1 MEDVQSVTI
10 EGKEI
15 PVTDLN
21 EQGQVFARRL
31 LELTEQKKHFANEQ
45 NKISTAIAET
55 EALIE
60 IYANSIK
67 NVAKP
72 EEEKKIITQDD

>member
-1 MEDVQSVTI
+1 MEDVDTVTV
-10 EGKEI
+10 EGKQI

-31 LELTEQKKHFANEQ
+31 LELTEQKKHFVNEQ
-45 NKISTAIAET
+45 NKVSTAIAET
-55 EALIE
+55 DALIE
-60 IYANSIK
+60 IYASSIK